1 MRWVP
6 HASGAPPHCADPPRA
21 GGGKEIL
28 MSLTYLLENF
38 FTHKDFLPPAS
49 ELWGTMFTPL
59 HFAFAAFWLA
69 LVIFFGI
76 YVGKRSER
84 TIKRVFLVLWIFL
97 TTLEIV
103 KMIWEAC
110 AGDGIKFEWGGVI
123 PLYPCSIFMYAMPLV
138 IWGKGL
144 LRRAGCG
151 YVCTLGFL
159 GGAINFIYPAT
170 VLGNYSALS
179 FAGFQ
184 IFIYHGALVFCMM
197 VMLISGYHSYKG
209 VTNLKE
215 LFAPMIPF
223 LVVSVFANIVNF
235 SPIGSDYMFFRL
247 NSFFFAPIGAALPL
261 PVCVIIVYL
270 IYTIIHIA
278 PYLPSYVANKIKNKK

>member
-1 MRWVP
+1 
-6 HASGAPPHCADPPRA
+6 
-21 GGGKEIL
+21 
-28 MSLTYLLENF
+28 MSIEYLIKNF

-59 HFAFAAFWLA
+59 HIGFAVFWLA

-76 YVGKRSER
+76 LVGKKMDEK
-84 TIKRVFLVLWIFL
+84 TIKRIFLVLWIFL
-97 TTLEIV
+97 VVLEIV
-103 KMIWEAC
+103 KIIWESC
-110 AGDGIKFEWGGVI
+110 AGRGIKFEWGGVI

-144 LRRAGCG
+144 WRRAGCG

-170 VLGNYSALS
+170 VLTNYSALS

-184 IFIYHGALVFCMM
+184 IFIYHGALIFCMM
-197 VMLISGYHSYKG
+197 VMLISGYHSFKG
-209 VTNLKE
+209 VTKWYE
-215 LFAPMIPF
+215 LFVPMIPF

-235 SPIGSDYMFFRL
+235 SPINSDYMFFKL
-247 NSFFFAPIGAALPL
+247 NSFFFAPIGAMLPDVL
-261 PVCVIIVYL
+261 CVIIVYL
-270 IYTIIHIA
+270 IYTVIHVT
-278 PYLPSYVANKIKNKK
+278 PYLPSYIANKCAARKEN